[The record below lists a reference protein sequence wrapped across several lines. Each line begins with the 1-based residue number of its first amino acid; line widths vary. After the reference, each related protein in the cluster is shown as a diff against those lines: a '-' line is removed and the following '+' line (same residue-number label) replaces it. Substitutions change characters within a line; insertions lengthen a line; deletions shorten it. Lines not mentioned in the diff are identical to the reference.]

1 MKSRTRPAAA
11 ETDFSVKTNSIST
24 SVASGPEATGRS
36 VSNGVRES
44 EGGLL
49 GVAALERSD
58 NVASLSHAFAYG
70 SSAATKFLN
79 LP

>member
-44 EGGLL
+44 EGES
-49 GVAALERSD
+49 ERQSGPECLTPPLHSPSHFPFPF
-58 NVASLSHAFAYG
+58 SLS
-70 SSAATKFLN
+70 SA
-79 LP
+79 